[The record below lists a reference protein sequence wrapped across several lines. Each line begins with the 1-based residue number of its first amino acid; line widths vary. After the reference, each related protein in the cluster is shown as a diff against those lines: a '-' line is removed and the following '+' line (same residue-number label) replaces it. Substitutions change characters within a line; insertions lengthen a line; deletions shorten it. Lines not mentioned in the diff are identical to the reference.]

1 MKFKLLLLALS
12 AIFLLWLS
20 ATAVLAQGEP
30 PSPYAGLKNPFPW
43 EDPSARETG
52 KGLYQQSCLGCHGV
66 KGNSMKGFDFSTAD
80 FSQGLEKRADFY
92 FWVLSEGRLD
102 KGMPAYKSSLS
113 EEQRW
118 QVLTYLWSLGAESP
132 AEVTAPP
139 AQPPA
144 GAAGGNLLLT
154 APEQAQAGQP
164 VTISVSL
171 QDKEGKPLSRA
182 VIKFFTRA
190 DFFTTGLMEIGEV
203 VTNDQ
208 GVAVFE
214 YLPRQ
219 AGDIEVVAR
228 YDDVEATSRLSLVE
242 AAESFYQAE
251 AGLRLPAPGEPV
263 FIGPKSAL
271 ELGEMGK
278 APTSAFYLPG
288 GIISWLLFL
297 VVTVGLIWSTYFRV
311 MYQAF
316 RIPIASEIRDT
327 DTRLIPLVGLS
338 IVVVL
343 GILLV
348 LMLLTGPY
356 THFHLM
362 R

>member
-1 MKFKLLLLALS
+1 M
-12 AIFLLWLS
+12 
-20 ATAVLAQGEP
+20 
-30 PSPYAGLKNPFPW
+30 
-43 EDPSARETG
+43 
-52 KGLYQQSCLGCHGV
+52 
-66 KGNSMKGFDFSTAD
+66 
-80 FSQGLEKRADFY
+80 
-92 FWVLSEGRLD
+92 
-102 KGMPAYKSSLS
+102 
-113 EEQRW
+113 
-118 QVLTYLWSLGAESP
+118 
-132 AEVTAPP
+132 
-139 AQPPA
+139 
-144 GAAGGNLLLT
+144 
-154 APEQAQAGQP
+154 
-164 VTISVSL
+164 TISVSL

-219 AGDIEVVAR
+219 AGDSEVVAR